1 MTKYTNSAE
10 PLELAIPA
18 KGIIP
23 LEDLFEEQGEGSEI
37 LCDMAEQAQ
46 AYLESYEW
54 CKAIEEAYFGDGIPD
69 VVAVFLF
76 RIEPIRANI
85 DKWLWV
91 IVGDLPPA
99 YLLTR
104 VSKTPSQALQGYI
117 DEMSK
122 WVKLAREGKYS
133 EKVIP
138 VDAPPTPEN
147 AADLEER
154 LKVLAKNVI
163 PAFRKA
169 ELDRH

>member
-69 VVAVFLF
+69 VAGIAERFLSLLWEGEDAVRQVTALGQC
-76 RIEPIRANI
+76 PV
-85 DKWLWV
+85 LL
-91 IVGDLPPA
+91 VGLPGGSVWHVGI
-99 YLLTR
+99 LR
-104 VSKTPSQALQGYI
+104 
-117 DEMSK
+117 
-122 WVKLAREGKYS
+122 
-133 EKVIP
+133 
-138 VDAPPTPEN
+138 
-147 AADLEER
+147 
-154 LKVLAKNVI
+154 
-163 PAFRKA
+163 
-169 ELDRH
+169 

>member
-117 DEMSK
+117 DEMS
-122 WVKLAREGKYS
+122 
-133 EKVIP
+133 
-138 VDAPPTPEN
+138 
-147 AADLEER
+147 
-154 LKVLAKNVI
+154 
-163 PAFRKA
+163 
-169 ELDRH
+169 